1 VAGAAARAGPVNG
14 AHLTAREA
22 GLMSCHVCGQLAAQ
36 PAGGGHA
43 LRCPRCGAPMHMR
56 KPASLS
62 TTWALIA
69 AAVLLYIPA
78 NLLPMMVTASL
89 LGSQQDT
96 IMSGVVF
103 LWQSGS
109 WPLAAVVFF
118 ASVMVPLLKILALI
132 YLVVSVQRRSR
143 YNLIQR
149 TRLYRLVEFVGRW
162 SMLDIYVITILVALV
177 QFQGLATIQAGP
189 AAVAFGAVVVL
200 TMFAAMSFDP
210 RLIWDPLTD
219 PASPRPPHD

>member
-1 VAGAAARAGPVNG
+1 MTHRPA
-14 AHLTAREA
+14 LTARQA
-22 GLMSCHVCGQLAAQ
+22 GLLSCHICGQLARP
-36 PAGGGHA
+36 PATGGHA
-43 LRCPRCGAPMHMR
+43 LRCPRCNAPLHLR
-56 KPASLS
+56 KPASLA
-62 TTWALIA
+62 TTWALVLA
-69 AAVLLYIPA
+69 AAILFVPA
-78 NLLPMMVTASL
+78 NLLPMMTTASL
-89 LGSQQDT
+89 LGTQHDT
-96 IMSGVVF
+96 IMSGVIF

-118 ASVMVPLLKILALI
+118 ASVMVPLLKIMALVYLAA
-132 YLVVSVQRRSR
+132 SAQRRSR
-143 YNLIQR
+143 RQPMQR

-210 RLIWDPLTD
+210 RLIWDPIAD
-219 PASPRPPHD
+219 ASPTEPPHD

>member
-1 VAGAAARAGPVNG
+1 
-14 AHLTAREA
+14 
-22 GLMSCHVCGQLAAQ
+22 MSCHVCGQLASQ
-36 PAGGGHA
+36 PEGGGHA

-78 NLLPMMVTASL
+78 NLLPMMTTASL
-89 LGSQQDT
+89 LGSQEDT

-103 LWQSGS
+103 LWTSGS

-118 ASVMVPLLKILALI
+118 ASVMVPMLKILALI
-132 YLVVSVQRRSR
+132 YLTASAQRRSR
-143 YNLIQR
+143 QNLLQR

-162 SMLDIYVITILVALV
+162 SMLDIYVITILSALV

-219 PASPRPPHD
+219 TDPPRPDHD

>member
-1 VAGAAARAGPVNG
+1 MSTSHTAPR
-14 AHLTAREA
+14 LTARQA
-22 GLMSCHVCGQLAAQ
+22 GLMSCHICSQLAHL
-36 PAGGGHA
+36 PASDGHH

-56 KPASLS
+56 KHASIS
-62 TTWALIA
+62 TTWALVI

-89 LGSQQDT
+89 MGSQEDT

-118 ASVMVPLLKILALI
+118 ASVMVPLLKIIALI
-132 YLVVSVQRRSR
+132 YLTASVQRRSR
-143 YNLIQR
+143 QNLLQR
-149 TRLYRLVEFVGRW
+149 ARLYRMVEFVGRW

-177 QFQGLATIQAGP
+177 HFQGLAIIQAGP

-219 PASPRPPHD
+219 TEAADHD